1 MTNNNAANAAT
12 DNDNDD
18 DEHHPTC
25 DDDEPNWNNIML
37 HEPARSEVPNFLAAR
52 SRLEGANERF
62 VIDLDTFHEA
72 LKQSMGGLI
81 DVVTLVLNDRA
92 DRLVELEENLKYDYI
107 HNEKTRVMLQAK
119 LEESARAAQGLFAS
133 LLMRVAQPKE
143 TFRDSGAAGKMMVDN
158 STTKPN
164 GGGNTAGMSNDDENE
179 MENDDP
185 NWDTIMQHEPARSEV
200 PTYLDARS
208 RRDASY
214 SRFEAAIDEF
224 QRSLDGCVLEFT
236 QAIADVYNTRQ
247 TKLEEYEHILKHD
260 YVSNDKYRAEMQ
272 TKLEASATAAHTM
285 FQELM
290 ARVMEPRPQQRVAG
304 VLTQA
309 TTLGDSP

>member
-1 MTNNNAANAAT
+1 MTTMTNNNAATN
-12 DNDNDD
+12 NDNDD
-18 DEHHPTC
+18 GERHPTI
-25 DDDEPNWNNIML
+25 DDEPDWNSIML
-37 HEPARSEVPNFLAAR
+37 HEPARTEVPNFLAAR

-62 VIDLDTFHEA
+62 AIDLDTFHES
-72 LKQSMGGLI
+72 LKHSMGGLI
-81 DVVTLVLNDRA
+81 GVVTLVLNDRA

-107 HNEKTRVMLQAK
+107 QNEKTRVMLQAK

-133 LLMRVAQPKE
+133 LLMRVVQPKE
-143 TFRDSGAAGKMMVDN
+143 TFRESDAAGKMMVDN
-158 STTKPN
+158 TVKPN
-164 GGGNTAGMSNDDENE
+164 VDGAGTSNDDENE
-179 MENDDP
+179 ENDDP

-200 PTYLDARS
+200 PTYLAARS

-224 QRSLDGCVLEFT
+224 QRSLDTSVLEFT
-236 QAIADVYNTRQ
+236 QAVADVYNTRQ
-247 TKLEEYEHILKHD
+247 MKLEEYEHILKHD
-260 YVSNDKYRAEMQ
+260 YVSNDKNRADMQ
-272 TKLEASATAAHTM
+272 SQLEACATAAHTM
-285 FQELM
+285 FEELM

>member
-1 MTNNNAANAAT
+1 MTNNNAAT
-12 DNDNDD
+12 DNDIDD
-18 DEHHPTC
+18 GEHHPTC

-92 DRLVELEENLKYDYI
+92 DRLVQLEENLKYDYI
-107 HNEKTRVMLQAK
+107 HNEKTRSELQAK

-158 STTKPN
+158 STKPN
-164 GGGNTAGMSNDDENE
+164 GGGNAAGLSNDDENE

-200 PTYLDARS
+200 PTYLDASS
-208 RRDASY
+208 RRDISY

-224 QRSLDGCVLEFT
+224 QRSLDGCVQEFT

-260 YVSNDKYRAEMQ
+260 YVSNDKNRAEMQ
-272 TKLEASATAAHTM
+272 SKLEESAAAAHTM
-285 FQELM
+285 FEELM
-290 ARVMEPRPQQRVAG
+290 ARVMEPRRQLRVAG